1 MLASAPVV
9 RRSLFLVLLAAFGC
23 ARIGDA
29 PSNEGS
35 SSDESTQTGA
45 TSTSESNGSGS
56 EDGTETETGADE
68 PMDGCA
74 ASPEI
79 ADFQASFDGWRSDI
93 DYPDVADWNEP
104 CTVTAHTGALASGE
118 TITLACVTAEG
129 LAVEHVIEIQ
139 AALDDD
145 AEQPTMVSLAVGEPV
160 QLTLWSRVWFAGGA
174 TWMLRAMDGGAN
186 GQQLDDIRLL
196 YYSSIE
202 VFDPADTDFSPTPAF
217 AEPLEVSVRD
227 GDCELFCPE
236 PHPGGFVD
244 FGDCDCEIEQLI
256 EFVHGPD
263 TALIQNGSAAP
274 LGASMFGFVDTAKLY
289 PIDDGCTDQSGA
301 WYTFLVVAH

>member
-1 MLASAPVV
+1 MLASTSVV
-9 RRSLFLVLLAAFGC
+9 RRSLSLVLLAAFGC
-23 ARIGDA
+23 ARLGDA
-29 PSNEGS
+29 PSNEAS

-45 TSTSESNGSGS
+45 TSTSESNGS
-56 EDGTETETGADE
+56 EEETETGADE
-68 PMDGCA
+68 PIDGCA
-74 ASPEI
+74 ASPAITE
-79 ADFQASFDGWRSDI
+79 FQASFDGWRSDI

-118 TITLACVTAEG
+118 TITLACVSAEG

-139 AALDDD
+139 AALDD

-174 TWMLRAMDGGAN
+174 TWMLRN
-186 GQQLDDIRLL
+186 GNQPDDIRLL

-202 VFDPADTDFSPTPAF
+202 VFDPADSGFSPTPAF
-217 AEPLEVSVRD
+217 AEPLELSVRA

-236 PHPGGFVD
+236 PRPGGFVD

-256 EFVHGPD
+256 ELVHGPD
-263 TALIQNGSAAP
+263 SALIQNGSAAP
-274 LGASMFGFVDTAKLY
+274 IGASLFGFVDTAKLY
-289 PIDDGCTDQSGA
+289 PDTSECTDTPGA
-301 WYTFLVVAH
+301 SYTFLVLAH